1 MSWLECSDDF
11 YAAMF
16 DIAYESFTPC
26 LIDYMAMLYMG
37 GEL

>member
-16 DIAYESFTPC
+16 DIAYESFTP
-26 LIDYMAMLYMG
+26 DYMAMLYMG